1 MVKVFRI
8 DNLLLRLLIWIRGL
22 KENNSSRRGRNTVK
36 KLVLISLLSLFVLS
50 GFSSVA
56 FGQEPVVLR
65 LAEIHEADYPTTV
78 GAFEIARLVE
88 QRTEGRVRIEV
99 YHSMVLGDE
108 AAVIKKIQD
117 GEIDLTRIN
126 IGPVTKYVPALNAF
140 LMPYIFRDTDHMLKV
155 VNGPVGNDVLAACE
169 KSDFIGFGWFDG
181 GTRNFYTNKPV
192 KSPSD
197 LKAMKIRTLQN
208 NLMVSMI
215 NTLGAKA
222 IPMPHG
228 DTYAALKNGTLDGAE
243 NNYPTY
249 DETNHYQLAKYFI
262 EDEHTR
268 NPDLIVGSKKSIEAK
283 CSAEDIEI
291 IKQAVREAQVLQF
304 ELWAKTVKAS
314 KDKVI
319 AAGCVITELTPQQKQ
334 AFVDAVKPIY
344 DAQPQDIQELIK
356 RTREVQ

>member
-1 MVKVFRI
+1 M
-8 DNLLLRLLIWIRGL
+8 
-22 KENNSSRRGRNTVK
+22 KEEKKTVK
-36 KLVLISLLSLFVLS
+36 KPLLVLLLIFGLLSGLS
-50 GFSSVA
+50 GIA
-56 FGQEPVVLR
+56 FGQEPIVLR

-88 QRTEGRVRIEV
+88 LRTEGRVRIEV
-99 YHSMVLGDE
+99 YHSMALGDE

-126 IGPVTKYVPALNAF
+126 IGPVTRYVPSLNAF

-155 VNGPVGNDVLAACE
+155 VNGPIGNDVLAACE

-181 GTRNFYTNKPV
+181 GTRNFYTKTAV
-192 KSPSD
+192 RSPED
-197 LKAMKIRTLQN
+197 LKNLRIRTLQN

-215 NTLGAKA
+215 NALGAKA

-228 DTYAALKNGTLDGAE
+228 ETYAALKTGSLDGAE

-268 NPDLIVGSKKSIEAK
+268 NPDLIVGSKKLIEAK
-283 CSAEDIEI
+283 CSQEDIAI
-291 IKQAVREAQVLQF
+291 IKQAVRDAQSLQF
-304 ELWAKTVKAS
+304 ALWAQTVKAS

-344 DAQPQDIQELIK
+344 DAQPQDIKDLIK
-356 RTREVQ
+356 RIRAVQ